1 VLVTPPT
8 RVLIAED
15 HELFRRGLVDLLST
29 EGFDVVAVASTAD
42 EAVSL
47 AIEYTPDVLLIDTEL
62 ENGAGLEVCRTVRQ
76 AAADVRIVA
85 LTSSGDRGQVLNT
98 LRAGADGYLTKDH
111 SPEGLTRAL
120 RGLAKGEAPI
130 SRQFATYLVDEVRRG
145 DRRRELA
152 AMVPAREHLTPRQL
166 QILNLL
172 AEGFST
178 SAIAAELYLSV
189 ETVRWH
195 VKAILRKL
203 QVKSRAEAI
212 ACLEELRAT

>member
-1 VLVTPPT
+1 MTDAT

-29 EGFDVVAVASTAD
+29 EGFDVVGVASTAE

-47 AIEYTPDVLLIDTEL
+47 AAELEPDVLLIDTDL
-62 ENGAGLEVCRTVRQ
+62 DGGAGLEATRAVRQ
-76 AAADVRIVA
+76 AAPDVRIVA
-85 LTSSGDRGQVLNT
+85 LTTSRERGQVLTT

-120 RGLAKGEAPI
+120 RGLARGEAPI

-172 AEGFST
+172 AEGCST
-178 SAIAAELYLSV
+178 SAIAQELFLSV